1 MRDTLQLSP
10 VAFISQYIREEVS
23 FLFGYCWS
31 VLRPMA
37 HELGQRF
44 VEDGYLQ
51 SADAIFYLYTPE
63 IQQAIDARATAGS
76 AGGGA
81 ARLSEL
87 GVVAEK
93 RRALREAYK
102 QHHPPG
108 TIPSEASENPGVK
121 FKEVMIE

>member
-1 MRDTLQLSP
+1 
-10 VAFISQYIREEVS
+10 
-23 FLFGYCWS
+23 
-31 VLRPMA
+31 MA

-44 VEDGYLQ
+44 VEEGYLQ
-51 SADAIFYLYTPE
+51 TADAIFYLYTPE
-63 IQQAIDARATAGS
+63 IQQAIDARATAAAAAGS
-76 AGGGA
+76 AGSAG
-81 ARLSEL
+81 LSEL
-87 GVVAEK
+87 GVVAEE

>member
-1 MRDTLQLSP
+1 
-10 VAFISQYIREEVS
+10 
-23 FLFGYCWS
+23 
-31 VLRPMA
+31 MA

-44 VEDGYLQ
+44 VDGGHLQ
-51 SADAIFYLYTPE
+51 TADAIFYLYTPE
-63 IQQAIDARATAGS
+63 IQQAIDARATAAAAAAGS
-76 AGGGA
+76 AG
-81 ARLSEL
+81 LSEL
-87 GVVAEK
+87 GVVAEE

>member
-1 MRDTLQLSP
+1 
-10 VAFISQYIREEVS
+10 
-23 FLFGYCWS
+23 
-31 VLRPMA
+31 MA

-44 VEDGYLQ
+44 VDEGYLQ
-51 SADAIFYLYTPE
+51 TADAIFYLYTPE
-63 IQQAIDARATAGS
+63 IQQAIDARATAAAAAGS
-76 AGGGA
+76 AG
-81 ARLSEL
+81 LSEL
-87 GVVAEK
+87 GVVAEE